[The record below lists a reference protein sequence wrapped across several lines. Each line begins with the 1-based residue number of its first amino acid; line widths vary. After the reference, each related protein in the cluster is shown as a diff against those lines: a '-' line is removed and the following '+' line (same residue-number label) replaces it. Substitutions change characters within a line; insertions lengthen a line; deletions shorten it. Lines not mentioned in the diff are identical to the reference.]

1 MDSTDQSASS
11 ASATKQKSPGSSDE
25 NGTDQSSTAG
35 PSTSSEKKPN
45 LNQAGHQQDASSFEC
60 NICLDTAKDP
70 VISMCGHLFC
80 WPCLHQWLETRPTRQ
95 VCPVCKSAISKE
107 KVIPVYNRGG
117 ENKDPRDK
125 VPPRPQGQRT
135 EPSATP
141 MFNFGDGGNGGLQF
155 SFGIGAFPFTFFAS
169 TFNLGEQRPSAPAA
183 GTRQHEEETF
193 LSKVFVWI
201 AVFFL
206 IWLFL
211 A

>member
-1 MDSTDQSASS
+1 MDASNSGASSTTKRESSAGINGNNDGKESAQSA
-11 ASATKQKSPGSSDE
+11 
-25 NGTDQSSTAG
+25 
-35 PSTSSEKKPN
+35 PSTSSTEEKKSNAHP
-45 LNQAGHQQDASSFEC
+45 HESSYEC

-80 WPCLHQWLETRPTRQ
+80 WPCLHQWLETRPARQ
-95 VCPVCKSAISKE
+95 VCPVCKSAVSKE
-107 KVIPVYNRGG
+107 KVIPIYSRGG
-117 ENKDPRDK
+117 ENKDPREK
-125 VPPRPQGQRT
+125 VPPRPQGQRS

-169 TFNLGEQRPSAPAA
+169 TFNLGEQRPSAPAP
-183 GTRQHEEETF
+183 GTRQHDEESF
-193 LSKVFVWI
+193 LSKVFIWI
-201 AVFFL
+201 AVFFV

>member
-1 MDSTDQSASS
+1 MDSSNSGPST
-11 ASATKQKSPGSSDE
+11 ATKQKSNTENYNNASNE
-25 NGTDQSSTAG
+25 NGQSP
-35 PSTSSEKKPN
+35 PSTSSSTNEKKT
-45 LNQAGHQQDASSFEC
+45 QHDTSSYEC

-80 WPCLHQWLETRPTRQ
+80 WPCLHQWLETRPARQ

-107 KVIPVYNRGG
+107 KVIPIYSRGG
-117 ENKDPRDK
+117 ENKDPREK
-125 VPPRPQGQRT
+125 VPPRPQGQRS
-135 EPSATP
+135 EPSTTP

-169 TFNLGEQRPSAPAA
+169 TFNLGEQRPSAPAP
-183 GTRQHEEETF
+183 GTRQHEEEAF
-193 LSKVFVWI
+193 LSKVFIWI
-201 AVFFL
+201 AVFFV

>member
-1 MDSTDQSASS
+1 MDSSPATKRKPTVAPETTEEGAGASSGHPSSS
-11 ASATKQKSPGSSDE
+11 AS
-25 NGTDQSSTAG
+25 G
-35 PSTSSEKKPN
+35 PSTSSDKKSHQN
-45 LNQAGHQQDASSFEC
+45 AQQQDGSSFEC
-60 NICLDTAKDP
+60 NICLDTAKEP

-80 WPCLHQWLETRPTRQ
+80 WPCLHQWLETRPARQ
-95 VCPVCKSAISKE
+95 VCPVCKSAISRE
-107 KVIPVYNRGG
+107 KVIPVYSRGG

-125 VPPRPQGQRT
+125 VPPRPQGQRS

-169 TFNLGEQRPSAPAA
+169 TFNLGEQRPSAPAP

>member
-1 MDSTDQSASS
+1 MDSSNTASASSPATKRKPTTESGEEASNGQPSSS
-11 ASATKQKSPGSSDE
+11 ASAS
-25 NGTDQSSTAG
+25 AG
-35 PSTSSEKKPN
+35 PSTSSDKKSNPEG
-45 LNQAGHQQDASSFEC
+45 AAFEC
-60 NICLDTAKDP
+60 NICLDSAKEP

-80 WPCLHQWLETRPTRQ
+80 WPCLHQWLETRPARQ

-107 KVIPVYNRGG
+107 KVIPVYSRGG
-117 ENKDPRDK
+117 ENKDPREK

-193 LSKVFVWI
+193 LSKVFIWI